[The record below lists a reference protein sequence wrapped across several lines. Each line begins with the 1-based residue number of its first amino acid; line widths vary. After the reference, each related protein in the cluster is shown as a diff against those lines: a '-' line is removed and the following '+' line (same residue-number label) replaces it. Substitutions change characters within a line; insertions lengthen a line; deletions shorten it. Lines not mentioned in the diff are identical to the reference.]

1 MLVELDCRLNIS
13 MAIFPLWQSKRRI
26 LEDAHYR
33 LQSLQEVAIAAQLGR
48 KVDVNRAIVDDW
60 LRLPGI
66 SIHQA
71 RLLVQLSQQGVHFYC
86 TEDMAAAL
94 SLPPQY
100 FQPLEIILDFYYY
113 PPETLST
120 TTKINPNMATIKD
133 LLTIPG
139 INEDLAW
146 AIVGDQQTHG
156 RYKNLADLQSRLAL
170 SGEIVANFMYYLH
183 FSN

>member
-1 MLVELDCRLNIS
+1 
-13 MAIFPLWQSKRRI
+13 MAIFPPWQSKRRI

-48 KVDVNRAIVDDW
+48 KVDVNRAMVDDW

-86 TEDMAAAL
+86 IEDMAAAL

-113 PPETLST
+113 PPETLLT
-120 TTKINPNMATIKD
+120 TTRINPNTATIAD

-139 INEDLAW
+139 MDKDLAG
-146 AIVGDQQTHG
+146 AIVSDRQTKG
-156 RYKNLADLQSRLAL
+156 RYKNLADLQSRLML
-170 SGEIVANFMYYLH
+170 SGEVVAKIMYYLH
-183 FSN
+183 FPN

>member
-1 MLVELDCRLNIS
+1 
-13 MAIFPLWQSKRRI
+13 MAIFPSWQSKRRI

-48 KVDVNRAIVDDW
+48 KVDVNRAVVDDW

-71 RLLVQLSQQGVHFYC
+71 RLLVKLNQQGVYFYC
-86 TEDMAAAL
+86 IEDLAAAL
-94 SLPPQY
+94 SLPSKY
-100 FQPLEIILDFYYY
+100 LQPLEVILDFYYY
-113 PPETLST
+113 PPETLLT
-120 TTKINPNMATIKD
+120 TTLINPNTATLED

-139 INEDLAW
+139 VNYDLAGV
-146 AIVGDQQTHG
+146 IVSDRQTQG
-156 RYKNLADLQSRLAL
+156 RYQNLADLQSRLTL
-170 SGEIVANFMYYLH
+170 SGEIVVKIMYYLY